1 MGFLTGFFALFFY
14 AAVIIFVAGVGFK
27 ISQYARTPA
36 PLKVPTMPAPL
47 TRKGVAFRLFTE
59 VVFFKSLFRA
69 NKWIWILGWMF
80 HFALLLV
87 LLRHL
92 RYFVD
97 LNSPLWSWVI
107 LIQPFGKYAAFAML
121 AGLVGLLVRRFT
133 VERIRYIS
141 IPSDYLMLILLLFIG
156 ITGSLMTFVAH
167 TDIVQLKNF
176 IGGIMGFSFDAHMP
190 SDFILMLHLF
200 SVFMLMIIFP
210 FSKLLHAPGIFFSPS
225 RNQVDNSREKRHL
238 APWAA
243 KLEEAE

>member
-14 AAVIIFVAGVGFK
+14 VAVIIFVAGVGFK
-27 ISQYARTPA
+27 ISQYAKTPA

-47 TRKGVAFRLFTE
+47 TRQGVALRLFTE

-69 NKWIWILGWMF
+69 NKWIWVLGWMF

-97 LNSPLWSWVI
+97 LSSPIWFWVT

-141 IPSDYLMLILLLFIG
+141 LPSDYLMLALLLLIG
-156 ITGSLMTFVAH
+156 ISGSMMTFVAH
-167 TDIVQLKNF
+167 TDIVQLKDF
-176 IGGIMGFSFDAHMP
+176 IGGVMRFDFSKQMP
-190 SDFILMLHLF
+190 NDFVLMVHL
-200 SVFMLMIIFP
+200 SLVFILMIIFP

>member
-1 MGFLTGFFALFFY
+1 
-14 AAVIIFVAGVGFK
+14 
-27 ISQYARTPA
+27 
-36 PLKVPTMPAPL
+36 MPAPL
-47 TRKGVAFRLFTE
+47 TRKGVALRLFTE

-69 NKWIWILGWMF
+69 NKWIWIFGWMF

-97 LNSPLWSWVI
+97 LSSPIWSWVI

-121 AGLVGLLVRRFT
+121 LGLIGLLIRRFT

-141 IPSDYLMLILLLFIG
+141 VPSDYLMLVLLLFIG
-156 ITGSLMTFVAH
+156 ITGSMMTFVAH

-176 IGGIMGFSFDAHMP
+176 IGGITTFSFSAHMP

-210 FSKLLHAPGIFFSPS
+210 FSKLSHAPGIFFSPS